1 MNCPICNHKESQLLL
16 QLQHTP
22 IYQHPVEPECDIPL
36 PHYLDL
42 EYRFCPG
49 CGHAFQSHFD
59 NVLMDSIYT
68 NHYYT
73 PAPDS
78 IGHQFRDEFFTA
90 IAQILSVLQPGCR
103 ILEIGSSSGEVLA
116 TFKQNINHPY
126 LMGYEPSQNSAAAA
140 RQLGIPTRCEFFTPQ
155 SVQVETQP
163 YDLIVSR
170 HVIEHIIDF
179 EAFWSAIAHIAH
191 AGTCVILETPSLEV
205 AMQKPS
211 ISPFHVEHAH
221 VFSAHSLATLAA
233 AHGWY
238 AEQKH
243 FTSAGNMILCF
254 ARDKALAA
262 PIARPPFTT
271 SLQQLL
277 NWQAKRLTE
286 EIGTRKVILW
296 GAGAGGLS
304 LICAHRLQPEQLVDG
319 NPNKQGKKFCGQP
332 WIIAYGPDV
341 ITRLVEQNES
351 NPEAYTIIIGSTFYR
366 EIRAML
372 AELNWQGGIISP
384 YEWDNFP
391 LQGEA

>member
-1 MNCPICNHKESQLLL
+1 MNCPICHHHESQLLL

-22 IYQHPVEPECDIPL
+22 IYQHPVDPACDIPQ

-42 EYRFCPG
+42 EYRFCPE

-59 NVLMDSIYT
+59 SVLMDSIYT

-90 IAQILSVLQPGCR
+90 IAQILNVLQPECR

-254 ARDKALAA
+254 VRDKALAA

-319 NPNKQGKKFCGQP
+319 NPNKQSKKFCGQP